1 MGKLKSVA
9 ELESLR
15 AQLLAAPDRPVVRVC
30 LGPGCLAQGAD
41 KVSRAFKAAIKEH
54 KIPAD
59 VKPLIKET
67 GCHGFCSQGTLVNL
81 HPFDLFYVQV
91 KPADVP
97 EIVDQTLREGKVVER
112 LLYGTTAPATGPPRK
127 CRSINCSKRSFSKMW
142 GSSTPWTLK
151 TPSRPGP
158 TAPW

>member
-41 KVSRAFKAAIKEH
+41 KVSRAFKAAIQERNL
-54 KIPAD
+54 PAD

-81 HPFDLFYVQV
+81 SPANLFYVQV
-91 KPADVP
+91 KPAGCARNRGPD
-97 EIVDQTLREGKVVER
+97 
-112 LLYGTTAPATGPPRK
+112 PA
-127 CRSINCSKRSFSKMW
+127 
-142 GSSTPWTLK
+142 
-151 TPSRPGP
+151 
-158 TAPW
+158 